1 MRNCDIDKYLH
12 LFITKIYF
20 FQTIS
25 KYSNCRECLKFLWEF
40 EPCPFGHWTILGHS
54 NAESGSIWIYFLLP
68 FPASTFFFPFFQ
80 IFSILKII
88 FMFTNNWPNTKIK
101 QWPNTLSKNT
111 SRNIYLLVHI
121 NTYNWFFMKIF
132 MMEVLSI
139 KGSYASSQRCSVK
152 IFTIKLAWIKTL
164 QIRNIFTEIISKWA

>member
-1 MRNCDIDKYLH
+1 M
-12 LFITKIYF
+12 FE
-20 FQTIS
+20 IS
-25 KYSNCRECLKFLWEF
+25 VGIWTMPFWTF
-40 EPCPFGHWTILGHS
+40 EPFLAIQMLNLGAFEFTS
-54 NAESGSIWIYFLLP
+54 YFP
-68 FPASTFFFPFFQ
+68 FPLQRFFFPFFQ

-88 FMFTNNWPNTKIK
+88 FMFTNSWRNTKIK

>member
-1 MRNCDIDKYLH
+1 M
-12 LFITKIYF
+12 FE
-20 FQTIS
+20 IS
-25 KYSNCRECLKFLWEF
+25 VGIWTMPFWTF
-40 EPCPFGHWTILGHS
+40 EPFLAVQMLNLGAF
-54 NAESGSIWIYFLLP
+54 NLNLLP
-68 FPASTFFFPFFQ
+68 TSLSRFNFFFPFFQ

-101 QWPNTLSKNT
+101 QWLNTLSKNT

>member
-40 EPCPFGHWTILGHS
+40 EPCPFGHLNHS
-54 NAESGSIWIYFLLP
+54 WPFKCWIWEHLNLLP
-68 FPASTFFFPFFQ
+68 TSLSRFNVFFPFFQ

-111 SRNIYLLVHI
+111 FRNIYLLVHI

>member
-1 MRNCDIDKYLH
+1 M
-12 LFITKIYF
+12 FE
-20 FQTIS
+20 IS
-25 KYSNCRECLKFLWEF
+25 VGIWTMPFWTF
-40 EPCPFGHWTILGHS
+40 EPFLAIQMLNLGAF
-54 NAESGSIWIYFLLP
+54 NLNLLP
-68 FPASTFFFPFFQ
+68 TSLSRFNFFFPFFQ

-101 QWPNTLSKNT
+101 QWLNTLSKNT

-132 MMEVLSI
+132 KMEVLSI